1 MNQLE
6 EQAGLINNSI
16 TYDTLLKK
24 NRFKS
29 QFVESTMLRLTRCY
43 FFRHT

>member
-24 NRFKS
+24 TDLSHNLSKA
-29 QFVESTMLRLTRCY
+29 QCCA
-43 FFRHT
+43 